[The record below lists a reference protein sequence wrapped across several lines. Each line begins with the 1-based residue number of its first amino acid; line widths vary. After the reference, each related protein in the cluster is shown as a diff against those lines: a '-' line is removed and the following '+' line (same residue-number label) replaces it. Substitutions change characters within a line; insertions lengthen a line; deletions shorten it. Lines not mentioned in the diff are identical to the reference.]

1 MIPTRLQACPDAVG
15 GAPPRKLSLL
25 GFPVPKEQWSA
36 CGNGNSYTEA
46 VLGLV
51 EISNRL
57 AAKTQPLYGRKVFLE
72 REDKDGLCC
81 KKKPQAEDGRTARE
95 TCKGTGDDEQT
106 SCQVSWMLKA
116 CLERRKVPRLGFA
129 DHSKTVKPEGRVGPS
144 FPYALVETV
153 LQKESS
159 STD

>member
-1 MIPTRLQACPDAVG
+1 MSHCC
-15 GAPPRKLSLL
+15 SL
-25 GFPVPKEQWSA
+25 K
-36 CGNGNSYTEA
+36 
-46 VLGLV
+46 
-51 EISNRL
+51 
-57 AAKTQPLYGRKVFLE
+57 PLYGRKVFLE

-81 KKKPQAEDGRTARE
+81 KRSPRLKTENCAE

>member
-1 MIPTRLQACPDAVG
+1 MKSQWACSREELTSLQALVWQERV
-15 GAPPRKLSLL
+15 PR
-25 GFPVPKEQWSA
+25 ERRQRWS
-36 CGNGNSYTEA
+36 
-46 VLGLV
+46 VLH
-51 EISNRL
+51 
-57 AAKTQPLYGRKVFLE
+57 
-72 REDKDGLCC
+72 
-81 KKKPQAEDGRTARE
+81 KKPQAEDWRTARE
-95 TCKGTGDDEQT
+95 TCKGTGDNEQT

-144 FPYALVETV
+144 FPYSLVETV